1 MIRLT
6 PKLGF
11 RHFQL
16 AFSITV
22 AIAFFIILIQGII
35 VPPQNPVIALLS
47 SIGLAVI
54 LYYTQVLVYGVSA
67 VVYLILTL
75 ATKIKKTG
83 ETTGVFET
91 EYYTI
96 DDDEELVSWDMS
108 NTGESFAVIQ
118 SIKSLANNIS
128 GQPPYV
134 ALLVVSPRGSVIY
147 TENDDLFDE
156 YVSES
161 VLEQEEENF
170 ERTHLRPDGKMNRG
184 IRIIKETKDS
194 RDGLLVIMDKDTYER
209 LSKLIM
215 ASGET
220 LMIDNLKDLEIIYNL
235 IKELVKTYSESDL
248 SKPLAAYS
256 TVKTL
261 SKLEKRGAI
270 EVNSALKSKLPLED
284 KSTVILVNRQIQEEE
299 KLKTDRRNR

>member
-1 MIRLT
+1 VIRLT
-6 PKLGF
+6 PKLGIK
-11 RHFQL
+11 RFQL
-16 AFSITV
+16 AVSVIA

-75 ATKIKKTG
+75 ATKVKKTG
-83 ETTGVFET
+83 EASGVFET

-96 DDDEELVSWDMS
+96 DEDEELVSWDMS

-118 SIKSLANNIS
+118 SIKSLAYNIS
-128 GQPPYV
+128 GKPPYV
-134 ALLVVSPRGSVIY
+134 ALLVVSPRGSVVY

-170 ERTHLRPDGKMNRG
+170 ERTHLKPDGKLSPG
-184 IRIIKETKDS
+184 IKIVKESKDS
-194 RDGLLVIMDKDTYER
+194 REGLLVILDKDTYER

-215 ASGET
+215 ASGEI
-220 LMIDNLKDLEIIYNL
+220 LIIDDLKELEIIYNL
-235 IKELVKTYSESDL
+235 IKELVKTYNESDL
-248 SKPLAAYS
+248 SKALAAYS
-256 TVKTL
+256 TVKML
-261 SKLEKRGAI
+261 SKLEKRGSI
-270 EVNSALKSKLPLED
+270 EIDHSLKSKLPLED
-284 KSTVILVNRQIQEEE
+284 KSTVVLVNKQIQEEE
-299 KLKTDRRNR
+299 KLRTDRRNR

>member
-6 PKLGF
+6 PKLGIK
-11 RHFQL
+11 RFQL
-16 AFSITV
+16 AVSVTA

-75 ATKIKKTG
+75 ATKVKKTG
-83 ETTGVFET
+83 ETSRVFET

-96 DDDEELVSWDMS
+96 DEDEELVSWDMS

-118 SIKSLANNIS
+118 SIKSLAYNIS
-128 GQPPYV
+128 GKPPYV
-134 ALLVVSPRGSVIY
+134 ALLVVSPRGSVVY

-170 ERTHLRPDGKMNRG
+170 ERTHLKPDGKLSPG
-184 IRIIKETKDS
+184 IKIIKESKDS
-194 RDGLLVIMDKDTYER
+194 RDGLLVILDKDTYER

-220 LMIDNLKDLEIIYNL
+220 LIIDNLKDLEIIYNI
-235 IKELVKTYSESDL
+235 IKELVKTYNESDL
-248 SKPLAAYS
+248 SKALAAYS
-256 TVKTL
+256 TVKML

-270 EVNSALKSKLPLED
+270 EIDPSLKSKLPLED
-284 KSTVILVNRQIQEEE
+284 KSTVVLVNKQIQEEE
-299 KLKTDRRNR
+299 KLRTDRRNR

>member
-1 MIRLT
+1 MTRLT
-6 PKLGF
+6 PKLGMK
-11 RHFQL
+11 RFQL
-16 AFSITV
+16 GVSIAV

-67 VVYLILTL
+67 IVYLILTL
-75 ATKIKKTG
+75 ATKVKKTG

-96 DDDEELVSWDMS
+96 DDEEELASWDMS

-118 SIKSLANNIS
+118 SIKSLAYNIS
-128 GQPPYV
+128 EKPPYV

-161 VLEQEEENF
+161 ILEQEEENF
-170 ERTHLRPDGKMNRG
+170 ERTHLRPEGRMSPG
-184 IRIIKETKDS
+184 IRIVKETKDS
-194 RDGLLVIMDKDTYER
+194 RDGLLVIADKETYER

-220 LMIDNLKDLEIIYNL
+220 LVIDDLKDLEVIYNL

-256 TVKTL
+256 TVKML
-261 SKLEKRGAI
+261 NKLERRGAI
-270 EVNSALKSKLPLED
+270 EIDSSLKSKLPLED
-284 KSTVILVNRQIQEEE
+284 KSTVVLVNKQIQEEE
-299 KLKTDRRNR
+299 KLRTDRRNR